1 LTLPAEPRLGARNL
15 GRHFGP
21 TTVLRSVDLTLQS
34 GELLLIL
41 GENGSG
47 KTTLL
52 RLLAGLLRPSQG
64 QVLLGGTPLKS
75 TNPSTRRHLGLLSH
89 ASHMYDELTLLENLV
104 FAARLHGL
112 AGSRAAAMQ
121 AIQEVGLDERSG
133 SRLGSLSRG
142 MVQRAAIARAFIH
155 RPDVL
160 LMDEPFTALDAPSA
174 ERIRSWLG
182 DRVRGGASAAL
193 ATHQPAEVWGLAT
206 HVGVLARGRWAILE
220 PRPESLESFLPR
232 YREAIRV

>member
-1 LTLPAEPRLGARNL
+1 MTPPAEPRLGARDL
-15 GRHFGP
+15 GRRFGP
-21 TTVLRSVDLTLQS
+21 TTVLRSVDLSLAPGQ
-34 GELLLIL
+34 LLLIL

-64 QVLLGGTPLKS
+64 EVLLGGTPLRS
-75 TNPSTRRHLGLLSH
+75 TDPSTRRHLGLLSH

-112 AGSRAAAMQ
+112 SGSRAAAQQ
-121 AIQEVGLDERSG
+121 AMADVGLEERSG
-133 SRLGSLSRG
+133 SRVGSLSRG

-174 ERIRSWLG
+174 ERIRGWLG
-182 DRVRGGASAAL
+182 DRVRGGAAAAL
-193 ATHQPAEVWGLAT
+193 ATHQPAEVWGLVT
-206 HVGVLARGRWAILE
+206 HVGVLAQGRWAILE
-220 PRPESLESFLPR
+220 ARPDSLESFLPR